1 MCMNRFQLFRNV
13 VHIQQSVRVS
23 KFCKNL
29 LQNLRMECRTTFQQ
43 MKIMMGSFQVC
54 DALSILFKLEKPL
67 VEHLEGFIPM
77 LEEGGKLQKNF
88 KTLNQKFQLKNSK
101 EFPHWI
107 NKRWCINDGQNV
119 CDNNNELLR
128 RKVY

>member
-1 MCMNRFQLFRNV
+1 
-13 VHIQQSVRVS
+13 
-23 KFCKNL
+23 
-29 LQNLRMECRTTFQQ
+29 

-67 VEHLEGFIPM
+67 VEHLEGFILM

-101 EFPHWI
+101 EFPHWT